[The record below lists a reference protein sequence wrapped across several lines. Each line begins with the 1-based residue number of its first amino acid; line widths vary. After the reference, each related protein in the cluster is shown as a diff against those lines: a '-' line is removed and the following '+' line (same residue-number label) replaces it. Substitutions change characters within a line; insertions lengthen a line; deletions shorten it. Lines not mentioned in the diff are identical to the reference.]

1 MSGSYRGGTKRVI
14 GRVRRIGGAILV
26 AALAPAWLWSQ
37 TPQGAP
43 GEDEEA
49 ARQRKINEYLQQLAE
64 SEREKRVERMHTV
77 VEDIDR
83 VCQLT
88 PDQKQRMDLAAKG
101 AIDRGLDGWRK
112 RMDHWVR
119 DRAKG
124 ARGNMEQFLAGV
136 GAVRFGGEWREWEPE
151 RQEVWKQAVKESL
164 TAIQREAYKRDV
176 MERYAFKHQAM
187 AQVIAADMDR
197 RLRFSGEQRS
207 QVLSLLVSAAQEYWE
222 RLESWSGDEEGLPY
236 YQMGALAG
244 AVKPAELAKIL
255 TESQLKGWEE
265 YLKRFNGVWDSIRT
279 REPSNPPE
287 FDFFED

>member
-1 MSGSYRGGTKRVI
+1 MRSRS
-14 GRVRRIGGAILV
+14 LV
-26 AALAPAWLWSQ
+26 WGVLAALLAPAWLWSQ
-37 TPQGAP
+37 VAEKAP
-43 GEDEEA
+43 VEDEEA
-49 ARQRKINEYLQQLAE
+49 GRQRKINEYLQQLAE

-83 VCQLT
+83 VCRLT
-88 PDQKQRMDLAAKG
+88 PDQKGRMDLAAKG

-112 RMDHWVR
+112 RMDRWVR

-124 ARGNMEQFLAGV
+124 AKGNVEQFLAGV

-151 RQEVWKQAVKESL
+151 RQDVWKQAVKESL
-164 TAIQREAYKRDV
+164 TPDQRAAYKRDV
-176 MERYAFKHQAM
+176 LERYAFKHQAM

-207 QVLSLLVSAAQEYWE
+207 QVLSLLVSAAQQYWE

-244 AVKPAELAKIL
+244 AVQPAELTKVL

-265 YLKRFNGVWDSIRT
+265 YLKRFNGVWESIRT

-287 FDFFED
+287 FEFFED